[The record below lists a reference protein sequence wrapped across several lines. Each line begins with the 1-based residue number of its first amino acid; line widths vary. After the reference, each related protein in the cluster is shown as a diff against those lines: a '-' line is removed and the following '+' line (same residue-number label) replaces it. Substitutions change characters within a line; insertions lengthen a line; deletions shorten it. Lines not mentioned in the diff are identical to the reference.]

1 MKSFFVICFAFLFLS
16 VGFVSCLNQ
25 IKITKALDEI
35 IRFINLIKLS
45 VNYTSAGFD
54 DIVLKGKKQS
64 YRFISFSDGEI
75 YLDKSV
81 PYSLREDFN
90 SFVDKIGTTD
100 QDGQLIICEE
110 YKQSFQDQLFNFK
123 KKEKEKLQVNTALSV
138 FGAVTILIFFL

>member
-1 MKSFFVICFAFLFLS
+1 MVGVI
-16 VGFVSCLNQ
+16 SCLNQ
-25 IKITKALDEI
+25 VKTTKVLDEI

-45 VNYTSAGFD
+45 VNYTSADFEE
-54 DIVLKGKKQS
+54 IILKGKKQNYS
-64 YRFISFSDGEI
+64 FISFSDGKI

-100 QDGQLIICEE
+100 QDGQIIICDE
-110 YKQSFQDQLFNFK
+110 YKHSFQDQLFYFK
-123 KKEKEKLQVNTALSV
+123 KKEKERLQVNTALSV